1 MAVTIPIEI
10 YEVFEEVFGME
21 KAKKIVKSLEAVISV
36 EIDNKWYQT
45 KTELKEE
52 LLKEVATKKDIEVL
66 EAKIESVRSELDAKI
81 ERVATELDAKIESVR
96 SELDAKI
103 ERVRSE
109 LDAKIE
115 NVKNELGAKI
125 EMLGSSLEAKIE
137 KIAGEQGAK
146 VSELDAKIEN
156 VRIGLDAKIDR
167 VNLKLNFL
175 IILMIIALALM
186 NPVVAEALKNLLIR

>member
-81 ERVATELDAKIESVR
+81 ERVR

-103 ERVRSE
+103 ERVATE

-115 NVKNELGAKI
+115 KVASDLDAKI
-125 EMLGSSLEAKIE
+125 ERIR
-137 KIAGEQGAK
+137 GE
-146 VSELDAKIEN
+146 LNAKIEN

>member
-66 EAKIESVRSELDAKI
+66 E
-81 ERVATELDAKIESVR
+81 TKIESVR

-115 NVKNELGAKI
+115 RVATELD
-125 EMLGSSLEAKIE
+125 AKIE
-137 KIAGEQGAK
+137 KVASDLDAK
-146 VSELDAKIEN
+146 IERIRGELDAKIEN

>member
-21 KAKKIVKSLEAVISV
+21 KAKKIVKSLEAVISF

-66 EAKIESVRSELDAKI
+66 EAKIESVRSELDTKI
-81 ERVATELDAKIESVR
+81 ERVR

-115 NVKNELGAKI
+115 RVATELD
-125 EMLGSSLEAKIE
+125 AKIE
-137 KIAGEQGAK
+137 KVASDLDAK
-146 VSELDAKIEN
+146 IERIRGELDAKIEN
-156 VRIGLDAKIDR
+156 VRVGLDAKIDR

>member
-66 EAKIESVRSELDAKI
+66 EAKIESVRSELDVKIERVRSELDAKI
-81 ERVATELDAKIESVR
+81 ERVATELDAKIEKVASD
-96 SELDAKI
+96 LDAKI
-103 ERVRSE
+103 ERIR
-109 LDAKIE
+109 
-115 NVKNELGAKI
+115 G
-125 EMLGSSLEAKIE
+125 
-137 KIAGEQGAK
+137 
-146 VSELDAKIEN
+146 ELDAKIEN

>member
-81 ERVATELDAKIESVR
+81 ERVR

-103 ERVRSE
+103 ERVATE

-115 NVKNELGAKI
+115 KVASDLDAKI
-125 EMLGSSLEAKIE
+125 ERIRG
-137 KIAGEQGAK
+137 
-146 VSELDAKIEN
+146 ELDAKIEN

>member
-66 EAKIESVRSELDAKI
+66 EAKIESVRSELDTKIERVRSELDAKI
-81 ERVATELDAKIESVR
+81 ERVATELDAKIEKVASD
-96 SELDAKI
+96 LDAKI
-103 ERVRSE
+103 ERIR
-109 LDAKIE
+109 
-115 NVKNELGAKI
+115 G
-125 EMLGSSLEAKIE
+125 
-137 KIAGEQGAK
+137 
-146 VSELDAKIEN
+146 ELDAKIEN
-156 VRIGLDAKIDR
+156 VRVGLDAKIDR

>member
-81 ERVATELDAKIESVR
+81 ERVATELDAKIE
-96 SELDAKI
+96 
-103 ERVRSE
+103 RVRSE

-115 NVKNELGAKI
+115 KVASDLDAKI
-125 EMLGSSLEAKIE
+125 ERIRG
-137 KIAGEQGAK
+137 
-146 VSELDAKIEN
+146 ELDAKIEN

>member
-45 KTELKEE
+45 KAELKEE

-81 ERVATELDAKIESVR
+81 ERVR

-103 ERVRSE
+103 EKVASD

-115 NVKNELGAKI
+115 RIRG
-125 EMLGSSLEAKIE
+125 
-137 KIAGEQGAK
+137 
-146 VSELDAKIEN
+146 ELDAKIEN
-156 VRIGLDAKIDR
+156 VRVGLDAKIDR

>member
-81 ERVATELDAKIESVR
+81 ERVR

-103 ERVRSE
+103 ERVATE

-115 NVKNELGAKI
+115 KVASDLDAKI
-125 EMLGSSLEAKIE
+125 ERIRG
-137 KIAGEQGAK
+137 
-146 VSELDAKIEN
+146 ELDAKIEN
-156 VRIGLDAKIDR
+156 VRVGLDAKIDR

>member
-1 MAVTIPIEI
+1 
-10 YEVFEEVFGME
+10 ME

-81 ERVATELDAKIESVR
+81 ERVR

-103 ERVRSE
+103 ERVATE

-115 NVKNELGAKI
+115 KVASDLDAKI
-125 EMLGSSLEAKIE
+125 ERIRG
-137 KIAGEQGAK
+137 
-146 VSELDAKIEN
+146 ELDAKIEN